1 MVMERYPH
9 TATISYYGAGT
20 TNSIGIYTPGTLV
33 TIGIVCNIQPNSTKY
48 IIGESGN
55 MIGYSYNIFF
65 PIFGENLEVNRTY
78 SYPVYY
84 RPAAGGDISYSA
96 SAEEVKNIPDD
107 AKLTFFDKEHIILDL
122 FPYQKHLE
130 VKV

>member
-1 MVMERYPH
+1 MVTKRWPH

-33 TIGIVCNIQPNSTKY
+33 TIGIACNIQPNTTKY

-55 MIGYSYNIFF
+55 MIGYSYNIFSE
-65 PIFGENLEVNRTY
+65 IFDGVDD
-78 SYPVYY
+78 V
-84 RPAAGGDISYSA
+84 PA
-96 SAEEVKNIPDD
+96 D

-122 FPYQKHLE
+122 FPYQKHSE
-130 VKV
+130 IKV

>member
-33 TIGIVCNIQPNSTKY
+33 TIGIACNIQPNTTRY

-55 MIGYSYNIFF
+55 MIGYSYNIFSE
-65 PIFGENLEVNRTY
+65 IFDGVDD
-78 SYPVYY
+78 V
-84 RPAAGGDISYSA
+84 PA
-96 SAEEVKNIPDD
+96 D

-122 FPYQKHLE
+122 FPYQKHSE
-130 VKV
+130 IKV